1 MGKLGDVGLVG
12 YVGLGIMGLPMAKNL
27 ARKSGISVV
36 GYDVSKERCGLFREY
51 GAIADNPEEIYG
63 GCDVVFFCLP
73 TNELLEGCV
82 EALISVA
89 PKGTTVVD
97 MGSTSPEVIRSLS
110 PAAQEKGISLIDS
123 PVSGGEPKA
132 IDGTLA
138 LMCGGNEE
146 AFRRVAP
153 LLAMM
158 GSTVTYMGGSGN
170 GSVAKLANNMIVGC
184 NIAAVGEAFCFALK
198 AGLNIETLFE
208 AIRRGFA
215 GSAVLESK
223 APLVI
228 QGAFT
233 PPSARVSV
241 HQKDLKN
248 AVALAE
254 KMGVEIPLSHKVLD
268 YMNEL
273 ETQGL
278 AGEDHGAVA
287 RIYEQTMG
295 VKLGKS

>member
-1 MGKLGDVGLVG
+1 MPV
-12 YVGLGIMGLPMAKNL
+12 I
-27 ARKSGISVV
+27 
-36 GYDVSKERCGLFREY
+36 GYDVSKERCDLFQEY
-51 GAIADNPEEIYG
+51 GTIAKNPHEIYSQ
-63 GCDVVFFCLP
+63 CDTVFFCLP
-73 TNELLEGCV
+73 TNALLKDCI

-89 PKGTTVVD
+89 PSETIVVD
-97 MGSTSPEVIRSLS
+97 MGSTSPEIIRPLWQ
-110 PAAQEKGISLIDS
+110 AAQAKGIALIDS

-138 LMCGGNEE
+138 LMCGGDKNI
-146 AFRRVAP
+146 FDRVAP
-153 LLAMM
+153 LLHMM
-158 GSTVTYMGGSGN
+158 GGTVTYMGGSGN

-184 NIAAVGEAFCFALK
+184 NLAAMGEAFCFALK

-208 AIRRGFA
+208 AIRHGVA
-215 GSAVLESK
+215 GSTVLEFK
-223 APLVI
+223 APRLI
-228 QGAFT
+228 HGDFT

-248 AVALAE
+248 AVALAK

-268 YMNEL
+268 YMDEL
-273 ETQGL
+273 EAQGR
-278 AGEDHGAVA
+278 ADEDHCAVA